1 MGFNEWEGEPIVQ
14 VNLENFKSEDLSP
27 PGSPDPLYESWDN
40 DRQRVKREQKNFNE
54 YNHFSQKEW
63 SWDRLIRECTNLQ
76 KKNYD
81 LELRNLVMQ
90 EQLFRS
96 RADNVRELMKEYY
109 ADKELISDLN
119 EEQEKQYKL
128 LKEAQEEITALK
140 EKVKK
145 PCSLQHGMTEEE
157 QSRYNLALR
166 EEKALRRELG
176 ILKERFNNSNNDAQS
191 SQEELQQ
198 ARTALDVLQREFDE
212 YKETS
217 EGRINDALSLK
228 MQVEKDL
235 ALLDEQHSALIN
247 NMPATK
253 EEVMALRE
261 MRDNALEEL
270 ERCRQ
275 KLTEVQHQL
284 SAQEKWIAKV
294 QIEREQ
300 IENSRTRSSSGHL
313 FTPETG
319 SQEGSTFGSKDADVE
334 HYAHC
339 KFRKNCEMYKDQIAE
354 LNMQVIQYK
363 LSYIKTE
370 NQIRESDNE
379 IHALRQKLIEAEDL
393 SHLLSSHVHELE
405 EQLDNNE
412 RGNTETERSYR
423 KEILRLEEELSV
435 AMTNLYSKSPSVA
448 DMVTELQYLRNQ
460 VEENVARSKA
470 LKSQVAQEAINRM
483 TAESKVKA
491 IERDLHD
498 KYMDNIFLLEQDLE
512 TKDVEIARLRRK
524 LANFS
529 SSQSSPPSPK
539 DSLHYRRS
547 LHDMKLSY
555 GSPRDTLQYR
565 KSIHDMKHSL
575 TTPGYSKSHTEY
587 EIPKSSLGDASFVRE
602 PSNYLERVSRR
613 YEDRR
618 DVS

>member
-14 VNLENFKSEDLSP
+14 VNLENFKPEDLSP

-40 DRQRVKREQKNFNE
+40 DKQR
-54 YNHFSQKEW
+54 
-63 SWDRLIRECTNLQ
+63 
-76 KKNYD
+76 
-81 LELRNLVMQ
+81 
-90 EQLFRS
+90 
-96 RADNVRELMKEYY
+96 YY
-109 ADKELISDLN
+109 ADKELINDLN
-119 EEQEKQYKL
+119 NEQKKQSKL
-128 LKEAQEEITALK
+128 FKEAQEEIAILR
-140 EKVKK
+140 EKVRK
-145 PCSLQHGMTEEE
+145 PCPLQHGMSEEE
-157 QSRYNLALR
+157 QSQYNLALR

-176 ILKERFNNSNNDAQS
+176 ILRERLSNSNAELQS

-198 ARTALDVLQREFDE
+198 IRADFDMLQRNFDE
-212 YKETS
+212 YKESTDNRVS
-217 EGRINDALSLK
+217 DALALK
-228 MQVEKDL
+228 MQIEEDFMILK
-235 ALLDEQHSALIN
+235 EQHSALIN
-247 NMPATK
+247 NTPATK
-253 EEVMALRE
+253 EEVVALRE

-300 IENSRTRSSSGHL
+300 MENSRNRPSSGHI

-339 KFRKNCEMYKDQIAE
+339 KYRKNCEIYKDQIAE

-370 NQIRESDNE
+370 NQIRESDSE
-379 IHALRQKLIEAEDL
+379 IHALRQKLIEAENL
-393 SHLLSSHVHELE
+393 SQLLSGHVHELE

-412 RGNTETERSYR
+412 RGNTEAERSYR

-435 AMTNLYSKSPSVA
+435 AMANLYSKNPTVA
-448 DMVTELQYLRNQ
+448 DMLTELQYLRSQ
-460 VEENVARSKA
+460 VEENASRSKT

-512 TKDVEIARLRRK
+512 NKDVEIARLRRK
-524 LANFS
+524 LANFGTT
-529 SSQSSPPSPK
+529 QSSPPSPK
-539 DSLHYRRS
+539 DSLHYRRRYTPIS
-547 LHDMKLSY
+547 QVHIVHTIN
-555 GSPRDTLQYR
+555 SPYLQ
-565 KSIHDMKHSL
+565 SIHDMKHSF
-575 TTPGYSKSHTEY
+575 TTPPSYSKAHSEY
-587 EIPKSSLGDASFVRE
+587 EIPKSALGSFQDASFVRE
-602 PSNYLERVSRR
+602 PSSYLERTSRR
-613 YEDRR
+613 YEVCIVSLIHENGVINALHQDRR